1 MKRFVKYTLATV
13 CGVLISGVLMAVVAI
28 LLVFFFVLGSVGI
41 DRQKGVSKE
50 HSFLRLTLNGPLC
63 EDERESVL
71 EHVFGRQVPCVN
83 LREVV
88 TAVREAKVDDSID
101 GIFIRALN
109 LTDVSP
115 AMAHELR
122 EALCDFRKS
131 GKHIVAYGDF
141 YTQAS
146 YYICS
151 VADSVLVNPQGHV
164 DWHGLAVEPVFYKD
178 LFARL
183 GIEMQVFRVGAYKA
197 AVEPFT
203 ADEMSEEN
211 RVQVRSYL
219 SDIWGTIVGD
229 VSASRLISGE
239 RLEAYADS
247 LTIFLSADSL
257 AALGLVDG
265 CCYLDSVSKMLRE
278 LTRTEKGVIPLVS
291 ASDLCDKARLRGRGA
306 RQDVVVYYAT
316 GEIMTEGLGLADGVM
331 EMGKVMRDLRRLR
344 QDETVGA
351 VVLRI
356 NSGGGSAYASE
367 QIWNEVR
374 RLKEQK
380 PVVVSMSGAAASGGY
395 YIGCA
400 ADYLVADANTL
411 TGSIGIFG
419 MVPDA
424 SGLLGNKLGLRFDA
438 VKTNEHSDFGSLAR
452 GFDSAEKRQ
461 MQAFIERGYD
471 LFTQRVAQGRGMDI
485 DTVLALAQGRVWTGG
500 QAVENRL
507 VDTIGSLDVAVKK
520 AGELAKISDYGV
532 RIEPEA
538 EPWYASWWETSE
550 RDYFNLRVRAM
561 LGALYEPLMFLYVNR
576 GADWAQA
583 RMPYEINLLN

>member
-1 MKRFVKYTLATV
+1 MKQFVKYTLATV
-13 CGVLISGVLMAVVAI
+13 CGVLISGVVMAVVAI
-28 LLVFFFVLGSVGI
+28 MLVSLFVLGSVGI

-63 EDERESVL
+63 EDERRSAL
-71 EHVFGRQVPCVN
+71 ELVFGRQAPCVS

-88 TAVREAKVDDSID
+88 TAVREAKVDDDID
-101 GIFIRALN
+101 GIFIRAQY

-141 YTQAS
+141 YTQGS

-151 VADSVLVNPQGHV
+151 VADRVLVNPQGHV

-211 RVQVRSYL
+211 RAQVRSYL
-219 SDIWGTIVGD
+219 SDIWGTMVGD

-265 CCYLDSVSKMLRE
+265 CCYLDSVSKILRE
-278 LTRTEKGVIPLVS
+278 LTGTERGVIPLVGV
-291 ASDLCDKARLRGRGA
+291 SDLCDRARLRGRGA
-306 RQDVVVYYAT
+306 RQVAVYYAT
-316 GEIMTEGLGLADGVM
+316 GEIMTEAPGFADDVM

-374 RLKEQK
+374 RLREQK

-424 SGLLGNKLGLRFDA
+424 SGLLGDKLGLRFDA

-485 DTVLALAQGRVWTGG
+485 DTVRALAQGRVWTGR
-500 QAVENRL
+500 QAVENGL

-520 AGELAKISDYGV
+520 AGELANIGNYRV

-538 EPWYASWWETSE
+538 EPWYESWRETSE
-550 RDYFNLRVRAM
+550 RDYFNLRVRAV
-561 LGALYEPLMFLYVNR
+561 LGALYEPLMFLYVNK